1 MLDLIP
7 VCYWHE
13 FLDMVFFFKCTHGMI
28 VINNDLLPTILNR
41 ERATRFADPN
51 CLLFNSDEINES
63 VEHFTKR
70 LDRQK
75 HYIQRI

>member
-1 MLDLIP
+1 MIRNIDGNPLIL
-7 VCYWHE
+7 VCSQLYELFVVYNKQMQDHNIPE
-13 FLDMVFFFKCTHGMI
+13 
-28 VINNDLLPTILNR
+28 VI
-41 ERATRFADPN
+41 
-51 CLLFNSDEINES
+51 SDEINES